1 MPVTILA
8 IIFDVYKT
16 MTTTVVTGSNR
27 GIGLELCRQASARG
41 DNVIAVC
48 RVASKELEGLPVRIV
63 DGVDVGSDQSVNKLP
78 SKLEGVEID
87 ILINNAGIL
96 SRQSLDNL
104 DLDEIRRQF
113 EVNSLG
119 PLKVTQSLLPNL
131 KPGAKVAIVT
141 SRMGSITD
149 NTSGSHYGYR
159 MSKAAVNMA
168 GVSLA
173 GDLKS
178 RNIAVVLL
186 HPGYVSTDMT
196 DHSGSVQPEESARGL
211 LARID
216 ELGMETSG
224 SFKHMNGETL
234 PW

>member
-1 MPVTILA
+1 
-8 IIFDVYKT
+8 
-16 MTTTVVTGSNR
+16 MTTTVVTGGNR

-41 DNVIAVC
+41 DTVYALC
-48 RVASKELEGLPVRIV
+48 RVSSKELESLPVRII
-63 DGVDVGSDQSVNKLP
+63 DGVDVSEDQSVQQLP
-78 SKLEGVEID
+78 SRLNGVEID

-96 SRQSLDNL
+96 SRQSLDKL
-104 DLDEIRRQF
+104 DLDAIRHQF

-119 PLKVTQSLLPNL
+119 PLKVTGSLLGNL

-141 SRMGSITD
+141 SRMGSIAD

-173 GDLKS
+173 CDLES

-196 DHSGSVQPEESARGL
+196 GHAGSVQPNESAQGL

-216 ELGMETSG
+216 ELTMATSG

>member
-1 MPVTILA
+1 
-8 IIFDVYKT
+8 
-16 MTTTVVTGSNR
+16 MTTTVITGSNR

-41 DNVIAVC
+41 DNVIALC
-48 RVASKELEGLPVRIV
+48 RQGSAALADLRVRVIE
-63 DGVDVGSDQSVNKLP
+63 GVDVGSDQCMQTLP
-78 SKLEGVEID
+78 PKLEGVNID
-87 ILINNAGIL
+87 LLINNAGIL
-96 SRQSLDNL
+96 SRQSLDSL

-119 PLKVTQSLLPNL
+119 PIRITRSLLPNL
-131 KPGAKVAIVT
+131 QSGSKVAIIT

-149 NTSGSHYGYR
+149 NTSGGHYGYR

-168 GVSLA
+168 GASLA
-173 GDLKS
+173 HDLKAKG
-178 RNIAVVLL
+178 IAVILL

-196 DHSGSVQPEESARGL
+196 DHSGTVRPDESAQGL

-216 ELGMETSG
+216 ELGLDTTG
-224 SFKHMNGETL
+224 GFRHMNGETL

>member
-1 MPVTILA
+1 
-8 IIFDVYKT
+8 

-41 DNVIAVC
+41 DSVYALC
-48 RVASKELEGLPVRIV
+48 REVSKELESLPVRIIADV
-63 DGVDVGSDQSVNKLP
+63 DVSADQSIQQLPSRLKGVD
-78 SKLEGVEID
+78 ID

-104 DLDEIRRQF
+104 DLDAIRHQF

-119 PLKVTQSLLPNL
+119 PLKITQSLLGNL
-131 KPGAKVAIVT
+131 KSGAKVAIVT
-141 SRMGSITD
+141 SRMGSIAD

-168 GVSLA
+168 GMSLA
-173 GDLKS
+173 RDLES
-178 RNIAVVLL
+178 RGIAVVLL

-196 DHSGSVQPEESARGL
+196 GHSGSVQPDESVRGL
-211 LARID
+211 LTRID
-216 ELGMETSG
+216 ELTMATSG